1 MNNKDVIDV
10 LTSEI
15 EWSENHL
22 SDENRQVGE
31 AFIKGLKQAIFLIKK
46 YDEYNDLNNI
56 SVDSEYVTE
65 LEKKVEMFDEML
77 ELLIQIDLWGMC
89 PRKKIASI
97 NLIGRLD
104 HVYMNESG
112 NYVCEDIEN
121 ILGRAKKIQG
131 GE

>member
-46 YDEYNDLNNI
+46 YDEYNDPNNI
-56 SVDSEYVTE
+56 SVVSEYVTK
-65 LEKKVEMFDEML
+65 LEKKSKMFDEIANTL
-77 ELLIQIDLWGMC
+77 SHLIAVSTKDGW
-89 PRKKIASI
+89 
-97 NLIGRLD
+97 LD
-104 HVYMNESG
+104 T
-112 NYVCEDIEN
+112 
-121 ILGRAKKIQG
+121 ILRSVLDRAKKL
-131 GE
+131 EDKK

>member
-1 MNNKDVIDV
+1 MSKAKDKYSKQVDMISF
-10 LTSEI
+10 TSHYSTGPI
-15 EWSENHL
+15 VN
-22 SDENRQVGE
+22 
-31 AFIKGLKQAIFLIKK
+31 
-46 YDEYNDLNNI
+46 
-56 SVDSEYVTE
+56 YVTE

-121 ILGRAKKIQG
+121 ILGRAKKIQEDDNG
-131 GE
+131 N

>member
-46 YDEYNDLNNI
+46 YDEYNDPNNI

-65 LEKKVEMFDEML
+65 LENKAKMFDEL
-77 ELLIQIDLWGMC
+77 
-89 PRKKIASI
+89 
-97 NLIGRLD
+97 
-104 HVYMNESG
+104 V
-112 NYVCEDIEN
+112 N
-121 ILGRAKKIQG
+121 ILSYSATIKSCFPSVVSILERAKKLQEVG
-131 GE
+131 K